1 MRSRQGSKQFWGIEK
16 RARDGDWRGTVGEL
30 YREELEKRGAIR
42 GAGKVWER
50 LVRELERI

>member
-16 RARDGDWRGTVGEL
+16 RARDGDGRGTVGEL

>member
-1 MRSRQGSKQFWGIEK
+1 MRSRQGSKQFCGIEK
-16 RARDGDWRGTVGEL
+16 RARDGDGRGTVGEL
-30 YREELEKRGAIR
+30 YREELEKRGEIR